1 MYALGLQMKVTD
13 PAKQQAQAHWFVSP
27 RLFLILSL
35 ALLLVALVPLTVA
48 RIMPLADYPNHIARI
63 YILQHAAQ
71 SPILARYYI
80 PFIHFQPN
88 LAFDL
93 AVLWLGKV
101 FPLWTSGSIFAAISF
116 VTIVSGVVALNR
128 TLHRQRSL
136 WPCLAFLLLYNRLF
150 LWGFI
155 GYLFTLGVAL
165 WGLAAWFA
173 LKQRGAVLRLAVGA
187 AFAFAIYIG
196 HLFAFGFYG
205 LVLAAFVGHLA
216 WENWRDD
223 RPLVIQEA
231 IITFAPFIIPIVIF
245 FFVSPTGQAGQSTFW
260 SGLTRSITAPFNIV
274 QNYNMAVDALTFLV
288 FAGLFAFLYLRR
300 RLNVSVS
307 SLVAFCVLVVV
318 QLAMPDKLFS
328 SYSAD
333 HRLPIAIALFAI
345 AVSQP
350 RIRSEFWLRLG
361 AVALVLLF
369 LVRMAII
376 VDVWRQ
382 ADARY
387 RPYEEALA
395 KLPEG
400 ARISTVVVNGG
411 ETWLPSIPVFEI
423 GCLAILSRDAFV
435 ANLFAYPKD
444 AGQSVALTPA
454 YVPVQTAATYH
465 IFSPSDFDLMRTP
478 AGPKYG
484 FRPMRP
490 AEIGYFDYYLVVN
503 PREYGLP
510 LPSNVHLDQRGPD
523 FNIYRVDHGP
533 RRGI

>member
-1 MYALGLQMKVTD
+1 MMTIPD
-13 PAKQQAQAHWFVSP
+13 PAQSRWFTSP
-27 RLFLILSL
+27 RLLLILFL
-35 ALLLVALVPLTVA
+35 ALLVVALVPLTVA

-71 SPILARYYI
+71 SPVLSRYYV

-93 AVLWLGKV
+93 AVLWLGKI
-101 FPLWTSGSIFAAISF
+101 FPLWTAGSVFAAASF

-128 TLHRQRSL
+128 ALHRQWSL

-165 WGLAAWFA
+165 WGIAAWHAFRN
-173 LKQRGAVLRLAVGA
+173 KSMGVRLVVGA
-187 AFAFAIYIG
+187 AFAFAVYIG

-205 LVLAAFVGHLA
+205 LVLAALVGHLA
-216 WENWRDD
+216 WEKWRDD
-223 RPLVIQEA
+223 RPLVLREA
-231 IITFAPFIIPIVIF
+231 VIAFVPFIVPIAIF

-260 SGLTRSITAPFNIV
+260 SGLTRSVTAPFNIV
-274 QNYNMAVDALTFLV
+274 QNYNMSVDALTFVV
-288 FAGLFAFLYLRR
+288 FAALFAFLFLRR
-300 RLNVSVS
+300 RLQVSIA
-307 SLVAFCVLVVV
+307 SLVAFCVLALV

-361 AVALVLLF
+361 VVALISLF
-369 LVRMAII
+369 LARMAII
-376 VDVWRQ
+376 VNVWQR

-387 RPYEEALA
+387 QPYEQALA
-395 KLPEG
+395 KLPVG

-411 ETWLPSIPVFEI
+411 ATWLPAIPVFEI

-444 AGQSVALTPA
+444 AGQSVAFTPA

-465 IFSPSDFDLMRTP
+465 IFAPMDFDLMRSP
-478 AGPKYG
+478 AGSKFG
-484 FRPMRP
+484 FRPMRA
-490 AEIGYFDYYLVVN
+490 AEILYFDYYLVIN
-503 PREYGLP
+503 PKEYGLP
-510 LPSNVHLDQRGPD
+510 LPPNVHLEQRGPD
-523 FNIYRVDHGP
+523 FNIYRVDHTHSNT
-533 RRGI
+533 GI